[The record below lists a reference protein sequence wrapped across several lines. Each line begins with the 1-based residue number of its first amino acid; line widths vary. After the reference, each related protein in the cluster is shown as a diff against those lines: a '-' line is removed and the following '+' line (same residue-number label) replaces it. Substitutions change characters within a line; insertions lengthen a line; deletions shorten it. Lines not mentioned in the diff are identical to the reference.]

1 MFRTARW
8 LALTVIVVIAGLV
21 MGLWVE
27 HCTALTLPKPT
38 GRFAIGRNVAEWRDA
53 NRELLIWMWY
63 PTENDARG
71 SNEYLPAATRSVIEN
86 ARPRVINFLTRDLAN
101 VHGNAVWN
109 AHLLPGSYPV
119 LLMRGGASS
128 PVWNYAALA
137 EDLASH
143 GYVVVGV
150 DAAYLT
156 GIVVL
161 PDGRVIR
168 QRPANDPERCIQR
181 SGQPDNACA
190 AALVSAW
197 SSHLTFALDRLAAI
211 DHGEYDLSRAGVF
224 GHSFG
229 GAQAL
234 QFCHDDARCKAGVDI
249 DGAPLGAA
257 VRDGVRQPFL
267 FLLSDHTGEPGS
279 TEIIADVHAIYD
291 RLPAGRRRLV
301 VIPGANHFAFS
312 DDGALL
318 KSGVFRLALRVFGR
332 FRIDSRRHL
341 AITRDELRGFF
352 DVQLPPRRKDSR
364 TTTDR

>member
-1 MFRTARW
+1 M
-8 LALTVIVVIAGLV
+8 
-21 MGLWVE
+21 
-27 HCTALTLPKPT
+27 
-38 GRFAIGRNVAEWRDA
+38 
-53 NRELLIWMWY
+53 
-63 PTENDARG
+63 
-71 SNEYLPAATRSVIEN
+71 
-86 ARPRVINFLTRDLAN
+86 
-101 VHGNAVWN
+101 
-109 AHLLPGSYPV
+109 
-119 LLMRGGASS
+119 
-128 PVWNYAALA
+128 
-137 EDLASH
+137 
-143 GYVVVGV
+143 
-150 DAAYLT
+150 
-156 GIVVL
+156 
-161 PDGRVIR
+161 
-168 QRPANDPERCIQR
+168 
-181 SGQPDNACA
+181 
-190 AALVSAW
+190 
-197 SSHLTFALDRLAAI
+197 
-211 DHGEYDLSRAGVF
+211 F

-234 QFCHDDARCKAGVDI
+234 QFCYDDARCKAGVDI